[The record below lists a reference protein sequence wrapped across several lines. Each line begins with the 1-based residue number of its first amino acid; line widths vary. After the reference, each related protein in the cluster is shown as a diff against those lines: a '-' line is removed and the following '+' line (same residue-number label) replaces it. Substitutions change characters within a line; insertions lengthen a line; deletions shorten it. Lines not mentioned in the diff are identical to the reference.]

1 MMLLRSAEQ
10 NDVAWRKV
18 LTLKRND
25 QSPLER
31 GNGLHVHQ
39 KGTKSDLNLKT

>member
-1 MMLLRSAEQ
+1 MLLRSAEQ

-18 LTLKRND
+18 LTLKPND
-25 QSPLER
+25 QSALER